1 MERHLHKLH
10 NKTQMLK
17 VFLHPA
23 CGSVI
28 RNITVGQRSSI
39 VSNGNKMTQLH
50 TYEEVNILCKRIN
63 SLILNSVI
71 QIVILLYGYVDFPFI

>member
-23 CGSVI
+23 GGSVI
-28 RNITVGQRSSI
+28 RNITVGQGSSI
-39 VSNGNKMTQLH
+39 VSNGNKRTQLH
-50 TYEEVNILCKRIN
+50 TYEKVVILYDLIK
-63 SLILNSVI
+63 SLILYSVI
-71 QIVILLYGYVDFPFI
+71 HTVILLYGYVD

>member
-1 MERHLHKLH
+1 
-10 NKTQMLK
+10 MLK

-28 RNITVGQRSSI
+28 RNITVGQGSSI

-50 TYEEVNILCKRIN
+50 TYEKVKFNSKGKNSFKVIFPLTNMHLNITLTITTNRMGE
-63 SLILNSVI
+63 
-71 QIVILLYGYVDFPFI
+71 Q